1 MVSDGDRSAAASR
14 GASNGSAENVPVLGG
29 FTSGEA
35 PGEEYSVGFPGLRF
49 IMAAVRRGV
58 RVWSVTA
65 AVGLVIGL
73 GLYIAHPSY
82 QASTS
87 VVLVPNPAEL
97 PTDAILTDIALA
109 QSQAVAGRAL
119 HQLGLQES
127 VSGFLGTYKVTA
139 TTDRVLQITVSAPS
153 SSDAVARARAVASAF
168 LQFRAQQAQKQLQQ
182 QLTALRLQV
191 TQAKQQ
197 IDTMTKQ
204 INLLNAQPPSPQ
216 KRAKLTA
223 LQAQLTQAQAELP
236 SLEATVS
243 ANEVSSKL
251 STNQLVRSSQVLD
264 PATPDSP
271 KLVRHALT
279 YVGGGLILGLVLG
292 IAVVII
298 RALLSGELRRRD
310 DVAHALGAP
319 VHISVGKVNRG
330 RRASDAPA
338 LEDLE
343 PDLKRIVTHLERQVR
358 PSSGG
363 LATLALVPVDDPQVA
378 ALSVVSLALSYAEQG
393 LRVVLAD
400 LVDGS
405 PAARLVGASEPG
417 VHLVQMDDRYLAVTV
432 PEAGDA
438 VPLGPLD
445 RKRHRNQVSERLSSA
460 CSSANLLL
468 TLTTLEPSLGGEHLS
483 SWATGA
489 VVMVT
494 AGRSSWAKIHAVGE
508 MVRLAGTS
516 LVSGIL
522 VGADKADESLGA
534 AHIPA
539 APAAADSGSKASSR

>member
-1 MVSDGDRSAAASR
+1 MVSDGDRSAPASR
-14 GASNGSAENVPVLGG
+14 GTRNGPAEHVPVLGD
-29 FTSGEA
+29 FTTGEP

-49 IMAAVRRGV
+49 IMSAVRRGV
-58 RVWSVTA
+58 RVWSIAA

-109 QSQAVAGRAL
+109 QSQSVAGRAL
-119 HQLGLQES
+119 HQLGLNES
-127 VSGFLGTYKVTA
+127 VSSFLGTYKVTA
-139 TTDRVLQITVSAPS
+139 TTDRVLLITVSAPS
-153 SSDAVARARAVASAF
+153 SGDAVARAKAVASAF
-168 LQFRAQQAQKQLQQ
+168 LQFRAQQAETQLQQ
-182 QLTALRLQV
+182 QLASLRLQV
-191 TQAKQQ
+191 TDAKQQ
-197 IDTMTKQ
+197 VDTLNTQ
-204 INLLNAQPPSPQ
+204 VNQLNALPPSPA
-216 KRAKLTA
+216 KRTKLTA
-223 LQAQLTQAQAELP
+223 LQAQLTEAQAELG
-236 SLEATVS
+236 SLEQTVTANAVS
-243 ANEVSSKL
+243 AKQ
-251 STNQLVRSSQVLD
+251 STNQLVHSSQVLD
-264 PATPDSP
+264 PATPDAP
-271 KLVRHALT
+271 RMVRHILT
-279 YVGGGLILGLVLG
+279 YVGGGLIGGLVIG

-330 RRASDAPA
+330 RRGSGVQP

-432 PEAGDA
+432 PEPGDA

-445 RKRHRNQVSERLSSA
+445 RKRRRDQVSERLSSA
-460 CSSANLLL
+460 CGSANVLL
-468 TLTTLEPSLGGEHLS
+468 TLATLDPSFGGEHLS
-483 SWATGA
+483 TWATGA

-494 AGRSSWAKIHAVGE
+494 AGQSSWAKIHGVGE
-508 MVRLAGTS
+508 MVRLAGTT
-516 LVSGIL
+516 LMSGVL

-539 APAAADSGSKASSR
+539 APASADSGPKASSR

>member
-1 MVSDGDRSAAASR
+1 MVSDGERPAAESR
-14 GASNGSAENVPVLGG
+14 GARDGSAKHVPVLGG
-29 FTSGEA
+29 FTTGEP
-35 PGEEYSVGFPGLRF
+35 PGEEYSVGFPRLRF
-49 IMAAVRRGV
+49 IMAALRRGIWI
-58 RVWSVTA
+58 WSVTG

-73 GLYIAHPSY
+73 GLYVTHPSY

-109 QSQAVAGRAL
+109 QSQAVAGRAM
-119 HQLGLQES
+119 HQLGLQDS
-127 VSGFLGTYKVTA
+127 VSGFLGSYKVTA
-139 TTDRVLQITVSAPS
+139 VTDRVLQITLSAPS
-153 SSDAVARARAVASAF
+153 SSDAVARARAVAAAF
-168 LQFRAQQAQKQLQQ
+168 LQFRAQQAETQLQQ
-182 QLTALRLQV
+182 QLTALRQQV

-197 IDTMTKQ
+197 IATMTKQ
-204 INLLNAQPPSPQ
+204 ISELEALPPSPA
-216 KRAKLTA
+216 KRTKLTA
-223 LQAQLTQAQAELP
+223 LRDQLSQAQAEFP
-236 SLEATVS
+236 SVEQTVT
-243 ANEVSSKL
+243 ANEVSLKS

-271 KLVRHALT
+271 KMVRHVLT
-279 YVGGGLILGLVLG
+279 YVGGGLIGGLVIGMVL
-292 IAVVII
+292 VII

-319 VHISVGKVNRG
+319 VHVSVGKVNRG
-330 RRASDAPA
+330 RRGSAAPA

-343 PDLKRIVTHLERQVR
+343 PDLKRVVTHLERQVR

-378 ALSVVSLALSYAEQG
+378 ALSLVSLALSFAEKG

-400 LVDGS
+400 LVEGS
-405 PAARLVGASEPG
+405 PAARLLGVSEPG
-417 VHLVQMDDRYLAVTV
+417 VQLVQMDDIYLAVTV
-432 PEAGDA
+432 PERGDA

-445 RKRHRNQVSERLSSA
+445 RKRRRDHASEQLNSA

-468 TLTTLEPSLGGEHLS
+468 TLTALDPSLGGEHLS
-483 SWATGA
+483 TWATGA

-494 AGRSSWAKIHAVGE
+494 AGQSSWAKIHGVGE
-508 MVRLAGTS
+508 MVRLAGTT
-516 LVSGIL
+516 LMSGVL

-539 APAAADSGSKASSR
+539 APAAADSGPKASSR